1 MMLKPRDTWNWF
13 FDERESALMLDLGS
27 DMLFKVN
34 LAKKLLVDCAYIES
48 DFTVD
53 DASAFQS
60 FKESI
65 SHLDLSEPRKAE
77 LVLNCVAS
85 KRFHKPVQPK
95 SWFFDP
101 QSGGDYLP
109 NEADIVHLKNDYGE
123 GYFMVIDVCQSAS
136 LCALVEN
143 NEFMLDERKVLK
155 FGQAIKVMHNRM
167 VCANQ
172 VFEQPL
178 VALVG

>member
-1 MMLKPRDTWNWF
+1 MLKPRDTWNWF
-13 FDERESALMLDLGS
+13 FDEQHDALMLDLGS
-27 DMLFKVN
+27 DMLFRVN
-34 LAKKLLVDCAYIES
+34 LPKKLLVECAYTSS

-53 DASAFQS
+53 DASAFQA
-60 FKESI
+60 FKERVSN
-65 SHLDLSEPRKAE
+65 LNLTEPRQAE

-101 QSGGDYLP
+101 QGEEYLP
-109 NEADIVHLKNDYGE
+109 NEGDIVHLKNGYGE
-123 GYFMVIDVCQSAS
+123 GYFMVIEVCENAS
-136 LCALVEN
+136 LCTYIETDD
-143 NEFMLDERKVLK
+143 FMLDGRKGLT
-155 FGQAIKVMHNRM
+155 FGDPIKVMHNRM

-172 VFEQPL
+172 VFEEIP

>member
-13 FDERESALMLDLGS
+13 FDERENTLMLDLGS

-34 LAKKLLVDCAYIES
+34 LPRKMLVDCAYHEA

-53 DASAFQS
+53 DASAFQI
-60 FKESI
+60 FKERASN
-65 SHLDLSEPRKAE
+65 LELSEARQAE
-77 LVLNCVAS
+77 LALNCVAA

-101 QSGGDYLP
+101 QSGEYHPCEGD
-109 NEADIVHLKNDYGE
+109 IIHLKNRYGK
-123 GYFMVIDVCQSAS
+123 GYFMVIEVCESAS
-136 LCALVEN
+136 LCALIESG
-143 NEFMLDERKVLK
+143 EFVLDTNKVLC
-155 FGQAIKVMHNRM
+155 FGEPIKVMHNRM

-172 VFEQPL
+172 TFEKVPVTL
-178 VALVG
+178 AG